1 MTWPFALRGAGLRV
15 LGPHLVRGRFLVD
28 GIETVGQVLGEPV
41 FVRRRRRWI
50 DEQPTQFADSY
61 FKADMVRGTQITQEQ
76 SGPGGVYAR
85 LEDAGHKLTRFTVE
99 LAFRMPTPEEAR
111 GAGPLGQRVLRASA
125 EFPELLARRHAW
137 TGVTPGVVP

>member
-1 MTWPFALRGAGLRV
+1 V

-111 GAGPLGQRVLRASA
+111 GAGPWGNEFCVLQPSSRSCS
-125 EFPELLARRHAW
+125 P
-137 TGVTPGVVP
+137 GVTRGPALHLASFRRERPPGGVRLL